1 MNPLPVAKTLD
12 FHCYVAGAPVKDGD
26 RLEIRN
32 PYNNHL
38 VGTVALATRAHTE
51 TAIQAALAGR
61 AALTRFQRSEI
72 LDHARQLLE
81 SRREEFAQ
89 LITAESG
96 LCIRET
102 RYETGRASDVLRLA
116 AMEALRDDGQV
127 FSCDISPQGKA
138 RKIFTLREPLALVA
152 AITPFNHPLNQ
163 VVHKLAP
170 AVAVGAPVILKPAT
184 ATPLTAIRFV
194 ELLYEAGVPPHS
206 LSVLLGRTEEVAEV
220 LVRDPRVELVTFTG
234 GETVGKKIAQIAGYK
249 RLVLELGGN
258 DPLII
263 LNDADLELAV
273 TLAA

>member
-1 MNPLPVAKTLD
+1 MNPTSGTDSLD
-12 FHCYVAGAPVKDGD
+12 FSCYVAGAPVKDGD

-38 VGTVALATRAHTE
+38 VGTVALATRAPTE

-170 AVAVGAPVILKPAT
+170 AIAVGAPVILKPSSK
-184 ATPLTAIRFV
+184 TPLTAIRFV
-194 ELLYEAGVPPHS
+194 ELLYDAGLPGPM
-206 LSVLLGRTEEVAEV
+206 LSVLLGPSEEVADV
-220 LVRDPRVELVTFTG
+220 LVKDPRVELITFTG
-234 GETVGKKIAQIAGYK
+234 GERIGKRIAETAGYK
-249 RLVLELGGN
+249 R
-258 DPLII
+258 
-263 LNDADLELAV
+263 
-273 TLAA
+273 

>member
-1 MNPLPVAKTLD
+1 MLKSS
-12 FHCYVAGAPVKDGD
+12 AP
-26 RLEIRN
+26 
-32 PYNNHL
+32 
-38 VGTVALATRAHTE
+38 
-51 TAIQAALAGR
+51 
-61 AALTRFQRSEI
+61 
-72 LDHARQLLE
+72 
-81 SRREEFAQ
+81 
-89 LITAESG
+89 
-96 LCIRET
+96 
-102 RYETGRASDVLRLA
+102 
-116 AMEALRDDGQV
+116 M
-127 FSCDISPQGKA
+127 
-138 RKIFTLREPLALVA
+138 
-152 AITPFNHPLNQ
+152 
-163 VVHKLAP
+163 
-170 AVAVGAPVILKPAT
+170 T